1 MKKKISIIG
10 CGAIGSELAQN
21 VDSNMG
27 KNVTLLS
34 LFDIRP
40 ENAEIVKSKLSHNSP
55 LIFDNFDEFIKS
67 ESFKDIELV
76 VEAASQNAITSY
88 LNQLI
93 LFKKDVLVMS
103 VGAFANSDF
112 FSEVIRNVE

>member
-55 LIFDNFDEFIKS
+55 LIFDNCVNPHH
-67 ESFKDIELV
+67 L
-76 VEAASQNAITSY
+76 
-88 LNQLI
+88 
-93 LFKKDVLVMS
+93 
-103 VGAFANSDF
+103 
-112 FSEVIRNVE
+112 